1 MSRQTNSAGIFSIIL
16 DMDTKPNSRPFLILL
31 GLKIKKKS
39 YPFKFKGNKTGL
51 GLVTSK
57 LK

>member
-39 YPFKFKGNKTGL
+39 YPKFQGNKTGL
-51 GLVTSK
+51 GLDYC
-57 LK
+57 